1 MQMCG
6 ATGGSVRG
14 GGWGKAIQGSS
25 KHQEVG
31 RNTERTNEHGHTR
44 VLKMFGKKNKQT
56 KKTEEDRLIQVL
68 RGSKKPTRMENRE

>member
-1 MQMCG
+1 MMQMCG

-31 RNTERTNEHGHTR
+31 RNTERMNEHGHTR
-44 VLKMFGKKNKQT
+44 VLKMFGKKKTNKKKQ
-56 KKTEEDRLIQVL
+56 KKTD
-68 RGSKKPTRMENRE
+68 